1 MKKLLIISTVLF
13 LMIVACNLR
22 RDSFKFENFSELIKY
37 QASPL
42 ETNFTYRLELG
53 DTVQMALQNDVIY
66 LTASQHR
73 DGLHVTVLVDHAPNR
88 SKK

>member
-22 RDSFKFENFSELIKY
+22 RESFKFENFSELVKY
-37 QASPL
+37 RASPL

-53 DTVQMALQNDVIY
+53 DTVQMALQNDVI
-66 LTASQHR
+66 
-73 DGLHVTVLVDHAPNR
+73 
-88 SKK
+88 